1 MKKTLIALAV
11 LAASGGSFAQS
22 TVTIDGRVD
31 INVTRVSARTASLT
45 TVGRNGVGSS
55 RVAFKGVEDLGGGL
69 TAKFTIDTDLAADA
83 PAGVRRCGAG
93 GRTAGVAARTNQYR
107 TALRR
112 RPPEKRLL

>member
-11 LAASGGSFAQS
+11 LAASGASFAQS

-31 INVTRVSARTASLT
+31 INVTRVSAGTASLT

-69 TAKFTIDTDLAADA
+69 SLSAGYATKTGADEIISL
-83 PAGVRRCGAG
+83 GAVM
-93 GRTAGVAARTNQYR
+93 AF
-107 TALRR
+107 
-112 RPPEKRLL
+112 